1 MFSCFGFF
9 KTNGNSPGYPGIL
22 WVNRKE
28 IQDIIRWKEWLVKCA
43 VWTERILKRTGK
55 MCEDWWETSCHRS
68 AEGEYGVLLWF
79 RRFCEKEKCSVYFR
93 MNGFSRIRE
102 EKKKVIWRRKKQL
115 DQRGL
120 PVYFQMVP
128 VLDVWN
134 NFMAK
139 DLGVSKYVLSRV
151 FSKIF
156 HRNFNQYLNDAR
168 LGYAKQRLETTND
181 PITTI
186 WLDSGF
192 ESQRIFNR
200 VFKEKY
206 KVSPNEYRRTLYENL
221 GEKMK

>member
-1 MFSCFGFF
+1 MRCMDWKNIG
-9 KTNGNSPGYPGIL
+9 K
-22 WVNRKE
+22 NRKNVWRLMR
-28 IQDIIRWKEWLVKCA
+28 DILSSIRRGR
-43 VWTERILKRTGK
+43 VWSSFMIS
-55 MCEDWWETSCHRS
+55 EDLR
-68 AEGEYGVLLWF
+68 
-79 RRFCEKEKCSVYFR
+79 KEKCSVYFR

-120 PVYFQMVP
+120 PLYFQMVP

-192 ESQRIFNR
+192 ESQRTFNR
-200 VFKEKY
+200 EFKEKY
-206 KVSPNEYRRTLYENL
+206 KVSPSEYRRTLYENL